1 MKITEARRRLL
12 CLLVIGGIMW
22 STAGCGVKTAVQ
34 NEKAA
39 SAATADEDAPEPA
52 LKPLK
57 GAYLEIS
64 LGSPAPHHGLPL
76 HAAHSPSLLD
86 LLRVLQKAQGD
97 KKIKGLVLNTA
108 DFAGGR
114 EFVWELRSALE
125 SFKGAGKRIVA
136 FIDDADLD
144 RYLLASVADVIVM
157 DRTGSLTLTG
167 YVYGRGYLR
176 QTLEKLG
183 IGARELRYLDYKS
196 AAETF
201 TRDSLSEADRL
212 QYNAYLDDVFGLTKA
227 TLMRARSWSGEQFDA
242 ILNQEFLF
250 SASAAQSRGLAD
262 RLGREEA
269 LREAIEALEGRR
281 AETILSYGG
290 EGLLAGRRR
299 REYRIPSR
307 FKGRLFAQEIAVIRA
322 EGETSMD
329 RGMGVRELARTIRE
343 IAARPAVQA
352 MVIRVDSPGGSAEAA
367 DYVAQAIRE
376 ARELLP
382 VVVSMGSVAASGGY
396 WASMYADHITASPY
410 TLTGSIGVIAT
421 WFYEKGVYDTLG
433 VSVDALRRGAH
444 GDLFTGIFLPRRDLT
459 ADEEERYRRYILD
472 LYSEFTAKV
481 AEGRKM
487 DAERVESLAQGRVY
501 SGLEAQR
508 LGLTDSVG
516 GLSEALD
523 KARELAEIPAKK
535 RVVYRE
541 YPKPDLWDALRDM
554 LPGGLGAAV
563 RGSAYP
569 GLDALSTEAGL
580 PLGLVAALWEQL
592 RYRIACNGRAMPVL
606 PLAEAAGLS
615 W

>member
-1 MKITEARRRLL
+1 M
-12 CLLVIGGIMW
+12 GGIMC

-34 NEKAA
+34 NETAV
-39 SAATADEDAPEPA
+39 SAATADEAAPEPA

-64 LGSPAPHHGLPL
+64 LGSPAPPHGLRLP
-76 HAAHSPSLLD
+76 ASHSLSLLD
-86 LLRVLQKAQGD
+86 LLRVIQKARYD
-97 KKIKGLVLNTA
+97 KKIRGLVLNTA
-108 DFAGGR
+108 DFAGDR
-114 EFVWELRSALE
+114 EFIWELRSALE
-125 SFKGAGKRIVA
+125 SFKGEGKRIVA

-144 RYLLASVADVIVM
+144 CYLLASVADAIIM

-201 TRDSLSEADRL
+201 TRDSLSDADRL
-212 QYNAYLDDVFGLTKA
+212 QYNAYLDDIFGLTKE
-227 TLMRARSWSGEQFDA
+227 TLMQARSWSGEEFDT
-242 ILNQEFLF
+242 ILNREFLF
-250 SASAAQSRGLAD
+250 SATAAQTRGLVD

-281 AETILSYGG
+281 AETILSCGG
-290 EGLLAGRRR
+290 EGLLAGRHR

-307 FKGRLFAQEIAVIRA
+307 FKGRLFAQEIAVISA
-322 EGETSMD
+322 QGETGMD
-329 RGMGVRELARTIRE
+329 RGMGARALARTIRE
-343 IAARPAVQA
+343 TAARPAVQA

-376 ARELLP
+376 AREQIP

-396 WASMYADHITASPY
+396 WASVYADHITASPY
-410 TLTGSIGVIAT
+410 TLTGSIGVIAA

-433 VSVDALRRGAH
+433 VSVDALRRGEH

-472 LYSEFTAKV
+472 LYGEFTAKV

-487 DAERVESLAQGRVY
+487 DAEQVESLAQGRVY
-501 SGLEAQR
+501 SGLAAQR

-516 GLSEALD
+516 GLAEALD
-523 KARELAEIPAKK
+523 KARELAEIPGKK

-541 YPKPDLWDALRDM
+541 YPKPALWDKLWDM
-554 LPGGLGAAV
+554 LPGGIGAAV
-563 RGSAYP
+563 RGSVYP
-569 GLDALSTEAGL
+569 GLGVLGADAGL
-580 PLGLVAALWEQL
+580 PLGLAGALWDQL
-592 RYRIACNGRAMPVL
+592 RYRIACNGRAMPIL
-606 PLAEAAGLS
+606 PLTEAAGLS